1 MDNNQVKV
9 EYTLTTT
16 EMHVECLTLK
26 MEEFTLLRN
35 VGTCLPFDMA

>member
-9 EYTLTTT
+9 DCALTI
-16 EMHVECLTLK
+16 EMRVKCLTLK

-35 VGTCLPFDMA
+35 VGTRLPFDVV